1 MKGVKVAYL
10 YALAGF
16 SLLLLNGWRMVLS
29 VFYSPLMRVFGLTA
43 VTPVAAASAVWGLA
57 SMLASPI
64 AGRVYDRKGP
74 ALALLAASIL
84 QAISGLAVWLMRF
97 YPWGSAQW
105 LWYAAAAA
113 NGAIASLLMMSV
125 SPMVI
130 ALFPSKAGYALAFTQ
145 TGNYLSFLVW
155 SPIAYAL
162 LASLDP
168 FSVYAAFTAVSLAT
182 TAVCAAAY
190 RRVRP
195 EASGRTSR
203 GKSSLGFPRMFL
215 PLLVLVFEIAAS
227 STIVLS
233 FAAPIFEEICPQ
245 WAPAA
250 MAAAGLAQVAGAVAW
265 GYLLERVDV
274 LKLIPATYALESA
287 SALLSAALFGTD
299 AALAAALLL
308 LRFAA
313 FAGEPLV
320 HTMVVPKLFGKD
332 AVGSLLGVQMS
343 VVMLSS
349 VLAPLAGAFARDAA
363 GSYRASVLLSAF
375 LSLAATLN
383 ALPVVRSAAK
393 APHEPTSDRREAP
406 C

>member
-1 MKGVKVAYL
+1 LKGFKIAYL

-64 AGRVYDRKGP
+64 AGRMYDRKGP
-74 ALALLAASIL
+74 APALLAASIL

-145 TGNYLSFLVW
+145 AGNYLSFLVW

-182 TAVCAAAY
+182 TAACAAAY
-190 RRVRP
+190 RKVRP

-203 GKSSLGFPRMFL
+203 KSSLGFPRMFL
-215 PLLVLVFEIAAS
+215 LLLILVFEIAAS
-227 STIVLS
+227 STIIVS

-265 GYLLERVDV
+265 GYLLERGDV
-274 LKLIPATYALESA
+274 LKLIPATYALETA

-332 AVGSLLGVQMS
+332 AVGSLLGIQMS

-349 VLAPLAGAFARDAA
+349 VLAPLAGAIARDAA

>member
-1 MKGVKVAYL
+1 LKGVKIAYL

-64 AGRVYDRKGP
+64 AGRMYDRKGP

-130 ALFPSKAGYALAFTQ
+130 TLFPSKAGYALAFTQ
-145 TGNYLSFLVW
+145 AGNYLSFLVW

-168 FSVYAAFTAVSLAT
+168 FSVYTAFTVVSLAT
-182 TAVCAAAY
+182 TAACAAAY
-190 RRVRP
+190 RKVRP

-203 GKSSLGFPRMFL
+203 KSSLGFPRMFS
-215 PLLVLVFEIAAS
+215 LLLILVFEIAAS
-227 STIVLS
+227 STIIVS

-265 GYLLERVDV
+265 GYLLERGDV
-274 LKLIPATYALESA
+274 LKLIPATYALETA

-332 AVGSLLGVQMS
+332 VVGSLLGIQMS

-349 VLAPLAGAFARDAA
+349 VLAPLAGAIARDAA

-393 APHEPTSDRREAP
+393 APHEPTSDRREVP

>member
-1 MKGVKVAYL
+1 
-10 YALAGF
+10 
-16 SLLLLNGWRMVLS
+16 
-29 VFYSPLMRVFGLTA
+29 
-43 VTPVAAASAVWGLA
+43 
-57 SMLASPI
+57 
-64 AGRVYDRKGP
+64 
-74 ALALLAASIL
+74 
-84 QAISGLAVWLMRF
+84 
-97 YPWGSAQW
+97 
-105 LWYAAAAA
+105 
-113 NGAIASLLMMSV
+113 
-125 SPMVI
+125 MVI

-145 TGNYLSFLVW
+145 TGNYLSFLAW

-203 GKSSLGFPRMFL
+203 EKSSLGFPRMFL
-215 PLLVLVFEIAAS
+215 LLLVLVFEIAAS

-265 GYLLERVDV
+265 GYLLERVDA
-274 LKLIPATYALESA
+274 LKLIPATYALEFA

-308 LRFAA
+308 LRFA
-313 FAGEPLV
+313 GEPLV

-332 AVGSLLGVQMS
+332 AVGSLLGIQMS

-349 VLAPLAGAFARDAA
+349 VLAPLAGAIARDAA

-393 APHEPTSDRREAP
+393 APREPTSDGREAP